1 MRALS
6 AEPSVKTSQM
16 FPDRC
21 WKTRCFNNCPS
32 YLSGLLV
39 GGEARSH
46 DAVASSQIVSASC
59 VFHLRLYKLLPTAK
73 LCRQLRVGWKKKGK
87 RKSARVSAAV
97 RPGLR
102 PAPPHPPSSV
112 CCPAV
117 MTFMPSSVFG
127 AWIEAARAQCRRDPR
142 RCRVISLCVCYP
154 TPPPIP
160 PLHTHTHTHRRT
172 FHTHLL

>member
-1 MRALS
+1 MRTLF

-16 FPDRC
+16 FQDRC
-21 WKTRCFNNCPS
+21 WKTRCFNNCSS

-39 GGEARSH
+39 GGEVKSH
-46 DAVASSQIVSASC
+46 DASDVVSSQIIPASC
-59 VFHLRLYKLLPTAK
+59 VFHLHLYKLLPTAK
-73 LCRQLRVGWKKKGK
+73 LCRQLRVGWKKKRK

-102 PAPPHPPSSV
+102 PAPPPCLQP
-112 CCPAV
+112 CCNDFYAEL
-117 MTFMPSSVFG
+117 SVFG

-154 TPPPIP
+154 TPPP
-160 PLHTHTHTHRRT
+160 
-172 FHTHLL
+172 